1 MDPPLPPVVH
11 EVLPPEMLG
20 AIFEEHAKLEWKAP
34 AIDGRVCRLWRQII
48 LNTPRAWVHLK
59 IDKDNR
65 PGGGNLTLWL
75 GRSGTAPLHIE
86 VDKNFT
92 PDQNTNDRTFY
103 DLLSDHYN
111 RIAVLRMHRGDRL
124 FFEGRDF
131 PCLQHLDVEVWFP
144 MRFPST
150 VLWGAMPEL
159 RSLHLGAAIVSALPL
174 SRLALF
180 NVLVLYNE
188 SSISALPPRFNSLT
202 RLMLDDVRLRDS
214 ILGPV
219 AFPSL
224 IYLSLYEVH
233 GLKPHIDVP
242 CLITYHEGGSTI
254 HESFSAPLSTL
265 IELGVY
271 DIRAVNPHLAEWH
284 LLFPNILRLSLRAE
298 QHVLFSWLDSLA
310 TQPHSLPALQM
321 IGVGESHEIVIPE
334 DIQRTMESLVR
345 VRGKSCGID
354 IVLHFEKEPSFQI
367 PLFFGAVSGYQAALY
382 IADTVTRNQIFRT
395 ENPRSGSK
403 FSFTLHSN
411 VAT

>member
-1 MDPPLPPVVH
+1 MNPPRPLVVH

-20 AIFEEHAKLEWKAP
+20 AIFEEHAKMEWKAP
-34 AIDGRVCRLWRQII
+34 AIVGRVCRFWRRII

-65 PGGGNLTLWL
+65 PGIGNLTLWL

-86 VDKNFT
+86 VDKNST
-92 PDQNTNDRTFY
+92 PNQHTNYRTFY
-103 DLLSDHYN
+103 DLLRDHCN
-111 RIAVLRMHRGDRL
+111 RIAVLRMHWGDRS

-144 MRFPST
+144 RRFPST

-180 NVLVLYNE
+180 TVLVLSNE
-188 SSISALPPRFNSLT
+188 SSISLPPRFNSLT
-202 RLMLDDVRLRDS
+202 RLMLDDVRLRES
-214 ILGPV
+214 TLGPV

-254 HESFSAPLSTL
+254 HESFSAPLATL
-265 IELGVY
+265 VELGVY
-271 DIRAVNPHLAEWH
+271 GIRAVNPHLAEWH

-298 QHVLFSWLDSLA
+298 QHVLFSSLESLA

-321 IGVGESHEIVIPE
+321 IGIGVSDEMVIPE
-334 DIQRTMESLVR
+334 DIQRTMESLVQ

-354 IVLHFEKEPSFQI
+354 IVLQFEKEPSFQI

-382 IADTVTRNQIFRT
+382 NADTNTRNRIFRT
-395 ENPRSGSK
+395 DNHLAPNS
-403 FSFTLHSN
+403 HSPCIL
-411 VAT
+411 T